1 MFAYST
7 LLATGES
14 AEEVHAIIKL
24 DSQKIIPKM
33 NEKDSIMEYSL
44 MLTDEEKTNSKDAE
58 EKVQENKKPFEEA
71 AEVLL
76 ENQ

>member
-1 MFAYST
+1 
-7 LLATGES
+7 
-14 AEEVHAIIKL
+14 
-24 DSQKIIPKM
+24 M

-44 MLTDEEKTNSKDAE
+44 MLTDEEKTNTKDTE

-76 ENQ
+76 DNQQNGKSGSADLSYDELA

>member
-1 MFAYST
+1 MFAYSA

-14 AEEVHAIIKL
+14 AEEVHTMIKL

-44 MLTDEEKTNSKDAE
+44 MLTDEEKTITKDSD
-58 EKVQENKKPFEEA
+58 
-71 AEVLL
+71 
-76 ENQ
+76 

>member
-58 EKVQENKKPFEEA
+58 EKV
-71 AEVLL
+71 
-76 ENQ
+76 

>member
-1 MFAYST
+1 MFAYSA

-14 AEEVHAIIKL
+14 AEEVHTMIKL

-44 MLTDEEKTNSKDAE
+44 MLTDEEKTNTKDSD
-58 EKVQENKKPFEEA
+58 
-71 AEVLL
+71 
-76 ENQ
+76 